1 MQLQPISQMSKHRAG
16 KHKAKAK
23 ANKSYSIANQIDIVE
38 TIKQLNKANISITA
52 YQSFIELADKILPKD
67 NQISLNTNHDELGS
81 NLQIIIELANVTT
94 DDCLQWHEKLL
105 EQWITC
111 NEFDLNILFDVTDYK
126 LDDDFS
132 DTEYQQVLQH
142 VEQIPLLIKKITDS

>member
-1 MQLQPISQMSKHRAG
+1 MQLQPISQTSKHRAG
-16 KHKAKAK
+16 KHKAKTK

-67 NQISLNTNHDELGS
+67 NRISLNTNHDELGA
-81 NLQIIIELANVTT
+81 NLQITIELTNTSVA
-94 DDCLQWHEKLL
+94 DCLQWHEKLL

-111 NEFDLNILFDVTDYK
+111 KDFDLNILFDVMPAK
-126 LDDDFS
+126 
-132 DTEYQQVLQH
+132 EGIQ
-142 VEQIPLLIKKITDS
+142 